1 MSRKGK
7 RINQRTVL
15 AVMLLAILA
24 LLFFLMSSCGGMPPK
39 DDYGNPSATMGD
51 APADIPVGGYR
62 QQDDDAQESAKE
74 RAVREMDERLNR
86 AYDLQDIE

>member
-1 MSRKGK
+1 
-7 RINQRTVL
+7 
-15 AVMLLAILA
+15 MLLAILA
-24 LLFFLMSSCGGMPPK
+24 LLFFVMGSCGGMPN
-39 DDYGNPSATMGD
+39 DDYGTSTTTKGD

-74 RAVREMDERLNR
+74 QTVREMDERLNR